1 MTAAIA
7 WIDGCWGPNDQ
18 LKIPL
23 SDRGLQLADGLFE
36 TILIDAG
43 ESQLLA
49 PHLARWSTRAALLG
63 MEPPPEQGWLT
74 PLIAEAIARADLENR
89 PAALRLNWSR
99 DGAGGRGLSGSG
111 AQRSRFWLTL
121 QAVQLDHQPITAITS
136 RGERRNAHSLLSR
149 CKTFSYGQ
157 AIQARQEAERSGATM
172 PCCATRRVTSAAA
185 RSPTVVQR
193 AGRWLTPLWSSGC
206 LPGVIRQ
213 RDQARLHR
221 GSSIGR
227 GAATRRSVLVNSLS
241 CRPIQSLDG
250 QPPSERRRPALW
262 RTLSRN

>member
-1 MTAAIA
+1 MQT
-7 WIDGCWGPNDQ
+7 WR
-18 LKIPL
+18 
-23 SDRGLQLADGLFE
+23 S
-36 TILIDAG
+36 
-43 ESQLLA
+43 
-49 PHLARWSTRAALLG
+49 
-63 MEPPPEQGWLT
+63 
-74 PLIAEAIARADLENR
+74 R

-121 QAVQLDHQPITAITS
+121 QAVQLDHQPIKAITS

-157 AIQARQEAERSGATM
+157 AIQARQEAERSGVDDALLRNTEGDL
-172 PCCATRRVTSAAA
+172 CCG
-185 RSPTVVQR
+185 TVANLLVQR
-193 AGRWLTPLWSSGC
+193 AGRWLTPPLSSGC

-213 RDQARLHR
+213 RGLELGCIEEAALGEALQPGDQA
-221 GSSIGR
+221 
-227 GAATRRSVLVNSLS
+227 VLVNSLS

-250 QPPSERRRPALW
+250 QPMPLSDDGPALW